1 MPNKKNPNKN
11 KLMRLLVKPGKKS
24 QSLKSTEFSTPQLA
38 AMTIIFALIGGYFI
52 WQAFASGISLSSNP
66 PSPIPYNQSVVSLNG
81 SENIGAHHCA
91 DNVGH
96 YWGNWGP
103 GTDGS
108 WGFDVGT
115 DWGEYNWTVI
125 CYDSNNQEIGRNTFT
140 VTKQAPPNT
149 APSAPSLTSASA
161 GTLSVGLAWS
171 TPGSNGG
178 SAITGYRVYRG
189 TSSGG
194 ESLLSNLGVVNG
206 YRDTAVSAGVRYYYK
221 ISAVNSVGTSAQS
234 NELNAVP
241 TAQPSAPAKPTASLK
256 ASPASISYNG
266 TTSLSWSSSN
276 SSSCS
281 ASWTGLH
288 GTSGSQKVG
297 PLTATKSYSI
307 SCSGAGGSASASA
320 TVKVAAAPVSA
331 SACKTNCSPQ
341 AVITPPPTTTSATDE
356 STPPAEDFSSL
367 PAAIEP
373 EQLQQIK
380 EHRNWLRDFILGGL
394 IGVVTGQV
402 KGAK

>member
-11 KLMRLLVKPGKKS
+11 RSSRLGAKPAKES
-24 QSLKSTEFSTPQLA
+24 SLKFTKFSTPQLA
-38 AMTIIFALIGGYFI
+38 IVALGFALMGGYFI
-52 WQAFASGISLSSNP
+52 WQVFASGISLSSNP
-66 PSPIPYNQSVVSLNG
+66 PSPIPYNSSVVSLNG

-108 WGFDVGT
+108 WGFDTGT
-115 DWGEYNWTVI
+115 AWEEYDWTVI
-125 CYDSNNQEIGRNTFT
+125 CYDSNNQEIGRNSFT
-140 VTKQAPPNT
+140 VTKQSPPNT

-206 YRDTAVSAGVRYYYK
+206 YTDTAVSAGIRYYYK
-221 ISAVNSVGTSAQS
+221 ISAVNAVGTSAQS
-234 NELNAVP
+234 NELSAVP
-241 TAQPSAPAKPTASLK
+241 TAQSSPPAKPKVSLTAN
-256 ASPASISYNG
+256 PASISYNG
-266 TTSLSWSSSN
+266 STSLSWSSSN

-297 PLTATKSYSI
+297 PLTASKSYSI
-307 SCSGAGGSASASA
+307 SCSGAGGSASAST
-320 TVKVAAAPVSA
+320 TVKVAAAPVS
-331 SACKTNCSPQ
+331 SSTCKTNCSPQ
-341 AVITPPPTTTSATDE
+341 AVIPPVPTTTGDSVPT
-356 STPPAEDFSSL
+356 EDFTSL
-367 PAAIEP
+367 PAIIEP
-373 EQLQQIK
+373 EQLQQTQK
-380 EHRNWLRDFILGGL
+380 HRNWVRDLILGGL
-394 IGVVTGQV
+394 IGVITGQV